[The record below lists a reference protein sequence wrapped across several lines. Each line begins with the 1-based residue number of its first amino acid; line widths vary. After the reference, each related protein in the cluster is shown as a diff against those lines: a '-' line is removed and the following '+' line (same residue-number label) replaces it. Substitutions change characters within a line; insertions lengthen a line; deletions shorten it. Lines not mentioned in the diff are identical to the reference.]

1 MRSLQFGL
9 LAASLLTLSCSGLAI
24 EGSYR
29 SEAPTP
35 PPPQTRKASSHPAH
49 LGVPPG
55 HLPPPGMCRVW
66 FPGRPPGHQP
76 PPTHCGEARHEA
88 PMGAWVLY
96 RPDRDKKRVH
106 VSVYDASRPSVV
118 VAIRYYDA
126 VSGEFLYEGS

>member
-1 MRSLQFGL
+1 MRHVQLGL
-9 LAASLLTLSCSGLAI
+9 LTASLLTLSCAGMSIDA
-24 EGSYR
+24 SYR

-35 PPPQTRKASSHPAH
+35 PPPQHRQASSHPAH
-49 LGVPPG
+49 LGIPPG

-76 PPTHCGEARHEA
+76 RPTSCAEARHDA
-88 PMGAWVLY
+88 PPGSWVLY
-96 RPDRDKKRVH
+96 RPDRDKKKVH
-106 VSVYDASRPSVV
+106 VSVYDRQQPRVV